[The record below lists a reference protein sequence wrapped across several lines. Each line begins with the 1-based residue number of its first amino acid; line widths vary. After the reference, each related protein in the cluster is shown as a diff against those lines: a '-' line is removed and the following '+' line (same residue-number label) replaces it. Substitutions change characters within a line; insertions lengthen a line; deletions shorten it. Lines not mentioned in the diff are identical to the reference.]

1 MRAAFLELPSLRRSW
16 YIFSFLIDELGTAVT
31 SDSPW
36 IAGRMPRT
44 AFWVKLPC
52 PSVRSAACASGRKVK
67 APVAKRGEQIAR
79 SCRAISSKPT
89 VDEIAV
95 LWYHRIMADVTVLV
109 IDMMNAYQHPDAELL
124 IPNVAKIV
132 EPLTELIARVR
143 ERDDVDLVYVNDNYG
158 DFTAEPSDIVR
169 SALAGERPDLVKPVA
184 PAADCRF
191 LTKVRHSVF
200 YATPL
205 DYLLGRLGTRR
216 VVLIGQVTE
225 QCVLYSALD
234 AYIRHFDVI
243 VAPDA
248 VAHIDAKLGQ
258 AALQMMERNM
268 GAELVDAADCLG

>member
-1 MRAAFLELPSLRRSW
+1 
-16 YIFSFLIDELGTAVT
+16 
-31 SDSPW
+31 
-36 IAGRMPRT
+36 
-44 AFWVKLPC
+44 
-52 PSVRSAACASGRKVK
+52 
-67 APVAKRGEQIAR
+67 
-79 SCRAISSKPT
+79 
-89 VDEIAV
+89 
-95 LWYHRIMADVTVLV
+95 MADVTVLV
-109 IDMMNAYQHPDAELL
+109 IDMMNGYQHPDAELL
-124 IPNVAKIV
+124 IPNIAKIV
-132 EPLTELIARVR
+132 EPLADLIARVR

-184 PAADCRF
+184 PAGDCRF

-205 DYLLGRLGTRR
+205 DYLLRRLGTRR
-216 VVLIGQVTE
+216 VVLTGQVTE